1 MDVAATAEW
10 MPQQLISSPVLVIY
24 KQRHV
29 VIIDGEARTII
40 VVHAVWGR

>member
-10 MPQQLISSPVLVIY
+10 VPQQLISSPVLFIY
-24 KQRHV
+24 KQWHA
-29 VIIDGEARTII
+29 VIIDGEARTSI